1 MGNQTNKI
9 FPILLKENINDYL
22 YLHFLLLV
30 VFVLRSA
37 IPLLTPSTC
46 LPHVVSTYLLGPWYF
61 RPSLLCLVCCPSL
74 LCRAFLTRRLYTASA
89 EPMAKSKNAS
99 TWNISVGQ
107 IGFRLIF
114 WNILML
120 LLQFLCLLWL
130 SCKKL
135 SAIKCAH
142 FAFIKLRKS
151 APMFPLKNPLKS
163 YLRKKISPKLSL
175 QNLPKLPQKKSFP

>member
-37 IPLLTPSTC
+37 IPLLTPCTC

-61 RPSLLCLVCCPSL
+61 RPSLLCLVFCPSL

-107 IGFRLIF
+107 IGFRVIF

-130 SCKKL
+130 SCKTL

-163 YLRKKISPKLSL
+163 YLRKKISPSYLCKISPSYLR
-175 QNLPKLPQKKSFP
+175 KKSSP